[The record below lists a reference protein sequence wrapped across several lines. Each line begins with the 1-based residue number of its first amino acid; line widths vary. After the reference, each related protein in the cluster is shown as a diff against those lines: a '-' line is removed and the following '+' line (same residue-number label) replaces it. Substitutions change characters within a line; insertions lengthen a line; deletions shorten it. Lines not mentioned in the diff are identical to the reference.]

1 MRDRIVTPTWRW
13 FSTAATAIAIG
24 LLCVPVSE
32 AAQGRTYKVHGIV
45 IGVTSNQSPQLI
57 VVNTPITP
65 KNFMTV
71 GATVTAQTKILRG
84 QKKVPLHNI
93 RVGESVWLTYV
104 KSPEGLLARLIQ
116 AKG

>member
-13 FSTAATAIAIG
+13 FSTAVVAIAIG
-24 LLCVPVSE
+24 LPSVPASE
-32 AAQGRTYKVHGIV
+32 AAQGRTYKVQGIV

-104 KSPEGLLARLIQ
+104 KSPEGLLARTIQ

>member
-13 FSTAATAIAIG
+13 VSTAVMAISIG
-24 LLCVPVSE
+24 LLCVPLVQ
-32 AAQGRTYKVHGIV
+32 AAQGRTYKVQGIV

-84 QKKVPLHNI
+84 QKKVPLHSI
-93 RVGESVWLTYV
+93 RVGESVWLTYI
-104 KSPEGLLARLIQ
+104 KSPEGLLARMIQ

>member
-1 MRDRIVTPTWRW
+1 MRDRIGTPTRRW
-13 FSTAATAIAIG
+13 FSTAVVAIAIG
-24 LLCVPVSE
+24 LLSVSAGE
-32 AAQGRTYKVHGIV
+32 AAQGRTYKVQGVV

-104 KSPEGLLARLIQ
+104 KSPEGLLARTIQ